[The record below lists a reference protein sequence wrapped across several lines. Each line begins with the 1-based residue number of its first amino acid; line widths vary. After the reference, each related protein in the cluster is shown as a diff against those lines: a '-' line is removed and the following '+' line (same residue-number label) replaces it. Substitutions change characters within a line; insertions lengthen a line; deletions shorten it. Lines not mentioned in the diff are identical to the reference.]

1 MNRASVL
8 ILLPVLLLG
17 IPPLT
22 AAEPLP
28 NPAPA
33 APANPAAPAS
43 SASPAA
49 PVPLSP
55 RFKQVRER
63 ISALYQNRNETP
75 PPPDPRYNPFR
86 PPGVAIQAA
95 PVLPASAEP
104 AAGEP
109 VLVASATDLARLQE
123 AVATLK
129 VSGTF
134 EKDGRL
140 YLVINAKPYKDNDV
154 IQTQVQG
161 EPVYMRV
168 RQVSRRSVTVVLNE
182 AEMTLKF

>member
-1 MNRASVL
+1 MNRAPFL
-8 ILLPVLLLG
+8 ILLAVLRLG
-17 IPPLT
+17 ASPMA
-22 AAEPLP
+22 AAEPVPKALP
-28 NPAPA
+28 GTPA
-33 APANPAAPAS
+33 A
-43 SASPAA
+43 
-49 PVPLSP
+49 
-55 RFKQVRER
+55 
-63 ISALYQNRNETP
+63 P

-86 PPGVAIQAA
+86 PPGVAIQSA
-95 PVLPASAEP
+95 PVLPASVEP
-104 AAGEP
+104 ALGEP
-109 VLVASATDLARLQE
+109 VPVASATDLARLQG

>member
-1 MNRASVL
+1 MNRASFL
-8 ILLPVLLLG
+8 ILLAVLRLG
-17 IPPLT
+17 ASPLA
-22 AAEPLP
+22 AAEPVP
-28 NPAPA
+28 KAIPGTPA
-33 APANPAAPAS
+33 APP
-43 SASPAA
+43 
-49 PVPLSP
+49 PLSP

-63 ISALYQNRNETP
+63 IGALYQNRSETP

-86 PPGVAIQAA
+86 PPGVAIQSA
-95 PVLPASAEP
+95 PVLPASVEP
-104 AAGEP
+104 ALGEP
-109 VLVASATDLARLQE
+109 VPVASATDLARLQE

-154 IQTQVQG
+154 NQTQVQG

>member
-1 MNRASVL
+1 MNRASCL

-17 IPPLT
+17 APPLA
-22 AAEPLP
+22 AAEPVP
-28 NPAPA
+28 KAIPGTPAP
-33 APANPAAPAS
+33 P
-43 SASPAA
+43 
-49 PVPLSP
+49 PLSP

-63 ISALYQNRNETP
+63 ISGLYQNRNETP

-86 PPGVAIQAA
+86 PPGMAI
-95 PVLPASAEP
+95 PVPVPSAGVEP
-104 AAGEP
+104 VAGEP

-168 RQVSRRSVTVVLNE
+168 RQVSRRSVTVVLND